1 MAVGESAVFVDVGR
15 ADVHLDYARGLLE
28 TGRVA
33 QAEFEVESARLTQPQ
48 PKSLAKVELMT
59 ARVRVAQGK
68 KDLAKSALAEAA
80 KLDPESAEIK
90 AFEIR

>member
-1 MAVGESAVFVDVGR
+1 
-15 ADVHLDYARGLLE
+15 
-28 TGRVA
+28 
-33 QAEFEVESARLTQPQ
+33 
-48 PKSLAKVELMT
+48 
-59 ARVRVAQGK
+59 VRVAQGK